1 MSVASDDA
9 AFALWTTGPGRAE
22 IRPAAAPVP
31 GPGDLRLRA
40 LVSGISRGTE
50 SLVFHGDVPD
60 SEWQRMRCPFQEGE
74 FPFPVKYGYAMV
86 ARVEDGPA
94 ELIGERAFCLY
105 PHQTRFT
112 LPIAAARILPPGIP
126 SERAALAAQMETALN
141 ATWDA
146 AAGIGER
153 IAVVGAGAIG
163 CLVAYLCARLP
174 GAEVTLIDR
183 DAGRRPVA
191 AALGVGFATT
201 DESLP
206 ADCDLVFHASGEA
219 EGLALALSLAGFEG
233 KVIELSWYGSKA
245 VALGLGGAFHSRR
258 LTIAASQVGSVA
270 PSRRARWDHA
280 RRLDLAL
287 ALTAD
292 PRLDVLVR
300 AETPFDQLP
309 AALPEILG
317 QPILG
322 RPGAL
327 LHLIRYP

>member
-1 MSVASDDA
+1 
-9 AFALWTTGPGRAE
+9 
-22 IRPAAAPVP
+22 
-31 GPGDLRLRA
+31 
-40 LVSGISRGTE
+40 
-50 SLVFHGDVPD
+50 
-60 SEWQRMRCPFQEGE
+60 
-74 FPFPVKYGYAMV
+74 
-86 ARVEDGPA
+86 
-94 ELIGERAFCLY
+94 
-105 PHQTRFT
+105 QTRFT
-112 LPIAAARILPPGIP
+112 LPIAAAHILPPGIP

-163 CLVAYLCARLP
+163 CLVAYLCTRLP
-174 GAEVTLIDR
+174 GSEVTLIDR

-191 AALGVGFATT
+191 AALGVGFAIAG
-201 DESLP
+201 EALP
-206 ADCDLVFHASGEA
+206 QGALPEDCDLVFHASGEA

-270 PSRRARWDHA
+270 PSRPARWDHA

-300 AETPFDQLP
+300 A
-309 AALPEILG
+309 G
-317 QPILG
+317 
-322 RPGAL
+322 
-327 LHLIRYP
+327 